1 MSPGRLDIL
10 TDALTF
16 VARLIMEARS
26 DRDAEAL
33 RNQLKA
39 LGETKRS
46 DVDAVERERRLELAG
61 FEPVDPDELGTLR
74 RLRQDEPTQAS
85 PLEKRRIAPDF
96 HRDPDACQECH
107 RMPCVCD
114 VRPLIGGPLGE
125 GD

>member
-1 MSPGRLDIL
+1 MSPGRLGIL
-10 TDALTF
+10 TDALTAI
-16 VARLIMEARS
+16 ARLIMEARS
-26 DRDAEAL
+26 DRDAEAIVHQL
-33 RNQLKA
+33 RA
-39 LGETKRS
+39 LGPAQRA
-46 DVDAVERERRLELAG
+46 DVDAVERSRRLELMG

-74 RLRQDEPTQAS
+74 RLRQDEPTQTTRT
-85 PLEKRRIAPDF
+85 PIAPDF

>member
-1 MSPGRLDIL
+1 MSTGRLDIL
-10 TDALTF
+10 TEALTF

-26 DRDAEAL
+26 DRDAESL
-33 RNQLKA
+33 RNQLKS
-39 LGETKRS
+39 LGDTKRS

-74 RLRQDEPTQAS
+74 RLRQDEPTQTTRT
-85 PLEKRRIAPDF
+85 PIAPDF

>member
-10 TDALTF
+10 TDTLSI
-16 VARLIMEARS
+16 VARLIMQARS
-26 DRDAEAL
+26 DKDAAALRHQLEAL
-33 RNQLKA
+33 DP
-39 LGETKRS
+39 TKRS

-85 PLEKRRIAPDF
+85 PLEKRDF

>member
-10 TDALTF
+10 TEALTF

-26 DRDAEAL
+26 DRDAESL
-33 RNQLKA
+33 RNQLKS
-39 LGETKRS
+39 LGDTKRS

-114 VRPLIGGPLGE
+114 VRPLIGGPLGDGE
-125 GD
+125 

>member
-10 TDALTF
+10 TEALTF
-16 VARLIMEARS
+16 VARLIMQART

-33 RNQLKA
+33 RHQLEA
-39 LGETKRS
+39 LGDTKRA
-46 DVDAVERERRLELAG
+46 DVGSIEAER
-61 FEPVDPDELGTLR
+61 LR
-74 RLRQDEPTQAS
+74 ELRQDEPTQSS

>member
-1 MSPGRLDIL
+1 MSPGRLGIL
-10 TDALTF
+10 TEALTF

-26 DRDAEAL
+26 DRDAESL
-33 RNQLKA
+33 RNQLRS